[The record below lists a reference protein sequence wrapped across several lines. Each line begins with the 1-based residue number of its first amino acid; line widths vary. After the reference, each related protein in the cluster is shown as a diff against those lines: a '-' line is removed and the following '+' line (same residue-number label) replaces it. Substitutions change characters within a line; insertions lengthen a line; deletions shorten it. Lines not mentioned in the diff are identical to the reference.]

1 MTEQKG
7 SGGGDTWGVRKAMER
22 RETTR
27 WRCTV
32 RVPWTGIYLLRSDTS
47 NWLWNVSSHITAIL
61 MSWPAESIV
70 EKIPFSAVDICTC
83 WIDNTCDTSGDKH
96 VERITMERSTGR
108 SPWRYIHI
116 CIVKFHKRLCDPF
129 WDSPRDEATVRWIG
143 PRRKERDPIVK
154 LVVACCSSEFHI
166 TAIFDDL
173 DRRFTHRPLRLHR
186 ATGCNT
192 ARIVMQ
198 GPLEEMHPQL
208 RRRACSRCSQSGCN
222 MLM

>member
-83 WIDNTCDTSGDKH
+83 WIDNTCDTSGNKH

-129 WDSPRDEATVRWIG
+129 WDSPRRSYRSMNRAAPERTRSNRQIGCGVLLLWISYHSHFWRFG
-143 PRRKERDPIVK
+143 SPFYASPFPFTS
-154 LVVACCSSEFHI
+154 C
-166 TAIFDDL
+166 
-173 DRRFTHRPLRLHR
+173 DR
-186 ATGCNT
+186 
-192 ARIVMQ
+192 M
-198 GPLEEMHPQL
+198 
-208 RRRACSRCSQSGCN
+208 
-222 MLM
+222 